1 LFPTIGSQEEV
12 EEEEEVIVV
21 VVVVVIVVV
30 IVVVVVVVIVVVIE
44 EYYNATKRTLFIF
57 FTTFHS
63 FCRSVFTA
71 QNLMTLYGCFF
82 SSFFFGN
89 QPTLGEKLVVYNL
102 GRALVMHV
110 STALQKA

>member
-1 LFPTIGSQEEV
+1 MFPTIGSQEAV
-12 EEEEEVIVV
+12 EEEEVL
-21 VVVVVIVVV
+21 
-30 IVVVVVVVIVVVIE
+30 VVVVVVIVVVIE

-82 SSFFFGN
+82 FFVFLVIN
-89 QPTLGEKLVVYNL
+89 QHFGEKLVVYI
-102 GRALVMHV
+102 
-110 STALQKA
+110 